1 MYWWEMIMQYM
12 ACDFSSFSTAS
23 NGIKTQAKR
32 ITLLLLA
39 LSKSMQDS
47 LHFHFHSLNGSW
59 RLRIILLNLN
69 HEKACR
75 LKVKSIRKT
84 ICAQLLHLV
93 RSQKIF
99 LPPPWTALC
108 HLIHLSAKFPL
119 GPSLDLIH
127 YLSPTETI
135 SQTAER
141 QTCFSPQDVSGRRG
155 PLH

>member
-1 MYWWEMIMQYM
+1 MSWWEMIMRCV
-12 ACDFSSFSTAS
+12 ACGSSSFSVAS
-23 NGIKTQAKR
+23 KGIKAQAKR
-32 ITLLLLA
+32 IALLLLA
-39 LSKSMQDS
+39 LSKSTLHS
-47 LHFHFHSLNGSW
+47 LSFHFHSLNGSG
-59 RLRIILLNLN
+59 RLRTILWNLN
-69 HEKACR
+69 HDKACH
-75 LKVKSIRKT
+75 LKVKSNRKT
-84 ICAQLLHLV
+84 ICEQLLHLMQ
-93 RSQKIF
+93 SQKIF